1 MINVLFRLIRLPNL
15 IIVAVTQWLV
25 YYQLLQQTFSRYSMS
40 GTFNA
45 FEFVLFVVTTLLI
58 TASGYIINDIYDID
72 TDSINKP
79 DKRIIQVHLSVS
91 NAWKIYFS
99 VILTGALISLYLAVQ
114 RNDLFYWFIYPAT
127 IFLLYGYS
135 LWFKSIPY
143 LGNILVSL
151 FCAAVPGIFFL
162 SEAAV
167 LKELKIKDLSSF
179 ISIHRLLLSYVLF
192 AFLTN
197 LYREIVK
204 DLQDEAGDKR
214 ANMNTAAVF
223 FGKKNTTFV
232 ALFIALVISVVIP
245 LSFSQAVFS
254 NIPYLFAVQCLLIQS
269 PLYISVIKLFRSTEA
284 NDFRN
289 VGLWIKLIMISG
301 LILITYI
308 TTNPYG

>member
-1 MINVLFRLIRLPNL
+1 MLFRLIRLPNL

-25 YYQLLQQTFSRYSMS
+25 YHQLLQQTFSRYSLS
-40 GTFNA
+40 GTFSP
-45 FEFVLFVVTTLLI
+45 FEFVLFVVATLLV
-58 TASGYIINDIYDID
+58 TASGYVVNDIYDID

-79 DKRIIQVHLSVS
+79 DKKIIQVHLSVS

-99 VILTGALISLYLAVQ
+99 MILTGALISLYLAVV
-114 RNDLFYWFIYPAT
+114 RNDLLYWFIYPAAV
-127 IFLLYGYS
+127 FLLYGYS
-135 LWFKSIPY
+135 RWFKGMPY

-151 FCAAVPGIFFL
+151 FCAAVAGIFFL

-167 LKELKIKDLSSF
+167 LKELKTKDLSSF
-179 ISIHRLLLSYVLF
+179 LLIHRLLISYVVF

-214 ANMNTAAVF
+214 ANLNTAAVL
-223 FGKKNTTFV
+223 FGKKNTTFA
-232 ALFIALVISVVIP
+232 ALFIALVISTVVP
-245 LSFSQAVFS
+245 LSFNQTIFS
-254 NIPYLFAVQCLLIQS
+254 NIPYLFVVQCLLIQS
-269 PLYISVIKLFRSTEA
+269 PLYISAIKLFRSTEA

-289 VGLWIKLIMISG
+289 VGLWIKLIMING
-301 LILITYI
+301 LILITYL